1 MLCLSSF
8 AQNNEIIRLY
18 QSKAPGSENLTQKE
32 TEITDLFGNERYIM
46 NVVDPTL
53 TVYRPVES
61 RNTGAAMVVC
71 PGGGYRMLSIDSEGT
86 NVAQWLASHGITAFV
101 LRYRL
106 VNTGDSPDEIKAN
119 IMNMFTAVEGSG
131 DAQVKAREK
140 MNLVAKES
148 DMVRKMAG
156 DDGRKAIEYVRKNAD
171 KYGIDPE
178 KIGIIG
184 FSAGSGV
191 CLEVCFNHTDAS
203 RPNLVAPIYGG
214 REESQPP
221 VDAAPLFACSP
232 QYDVS
237 PGQTGFNLYKLWCD
251 NNLPAEIHYFT
262 DCRHGYGL
270 KYDGASVNIWIELL
284 YNFMKSVKFID

>member
-18 QSKAPGSENLTQKE
+18 QSKAPGSENWTQKE

-191 CLEVCFNHTDAS
+191 CLEVVSITQMRADQILWLLSMEAGRKAS
-203 RPNLVAPIYGG
+203 HQLM
-214 REESQPP
+214 
-221 VDAAPLFACSP
+221 LLLCSP
-232 QYDVS
+232 VHLNMMS
-237 PGQTGFNLYKLWCD
+237 V
-251 NNLPAEIHYFT
+251 PARQDLIST
-262 DCRHGYGL
+262 
-270 KYDGASVNIWIELL
+270 
-284 YNFMKSVKFID
+284 NFGVTTIYPQKFITLPIAVTAMV